1 MVNNTNLM
9 VGLTGGMG
17 CGKSTAAA
25 RFAERGFRRLDADQV
40 VRDELLP
47 SREVAEAIRARLGDA
62 MLAADGSVRRDRV
75 AEKVFKDPA
84 ALAWL
89 EELLH
94 PRLLARWREVV
105 AASQGT
111 AFIVEVPLL
120 FEKGLE
126 NWFDFTICVTTDSES
141 QLRRLEQRGIPPEQ
155 ARSRIA
161 QQLPLARKCELADHV
176 LLNDGTP
183 EFLREQVDALAA
195 RLLNSQ
201 PDRPAGRIHV
211 SPS

>member
-1 MVNNTNLM
+1 MANNPNLM

-25 RFAERGFRRLDADQV
+25 RFAELGFRRLDADQV

-47 SREVAEAIRARLGDA
+47 SSEVAEAIRSRLGNA
-62 MLAADGSVRRDRV
+62 MLAADGSVRRDKV
-75 AEKVFKDPA
+75 AERVFKDPE

-89 EELLH
+89 EDLLH
-94 PRLLARWREVV
+94 PRLLTKWRELL
-105 AASQGT
+105 ANATGT

-126 NWFDFTICVTTDSES
+126 NWFDFTVCVTTDSES
-141 QLRRLEQRGIPPEQ
+141 QLRRLEKRGIPRDQ
-155 ARSRIA
+155 ARQRIA
-161 QQLPLARKCELADHV
+161 QQLPLARKCELADFV
-176 LLNDGTP
+176 LLNDGSP
-183 EFLREQVDALAA
+183 AFLLEQVDMLAA
-195 RLLNSQ
+195 RLLKSQ
-201 PDRPAGRIHV
+201 SDRPAGRIHV

>member
-1 MVNNTNLM
+1 MEGTTNLI

-25 RFAERGFRRLDADQV
+25 MFADRGFRRLDADQT

-47 SREVAEAIRARLGDA
+47 SPAVAAAIRDRLGPA

-75 AEKVFKDPA
+75 AEVVFQDPA

-89 EELLH
+89 EGLLH
-94 PRLLARWREVV
+94 PRLLARWRELF
-105 AASQGT
+105 AQSRGT
-111 AFIVEVPLL
+111 AFIAEVPLL

-126 NWFDFTICVTTDSES
+126 NWFDFTVCVTTDSAL
-141 QLRRLEQRGIPPEQ
+141 QLRRLEQRGIPEEL
-155 ARSRIA
+155 ARQRLA
-161 QQLPLARKCELADHV
+161 RQLPLARKCELADHV

-183 EFLREQVDALAA
+183 EFLREQVNALAD

-201 PDRPAGRIHV
+201 SDRPAGPLHV
-211 SPS
+211 SPP

>member
-1 MVNNTNLM
+1 MANSTNLM

-25 RFAERGFRRLDADQV
+25 RFAERGFRWLDADQV

-47 SREVAEAIRARLGDA
+47 SPEVTAAIRDRLGPS

-94 PRLLARWREVV
+94 PRLLERWRAVF
-105 AASQGT
+105 AASRGT

-126 NWFDFTICVTTDSES
+126 NWFDFTVCVSTDSGS
-141 QLRRLEQRGIPPEQ
+141 QLRRLEQRGIPRDQ
-155 ARSRIA
+155 ARERIS

-183 EFLREQVDALAA
+183 EFLREQVDALAD

-201 PDRPAGRIHV
+201 TDRPAGRIHV
-211 SPS
+211 SPP